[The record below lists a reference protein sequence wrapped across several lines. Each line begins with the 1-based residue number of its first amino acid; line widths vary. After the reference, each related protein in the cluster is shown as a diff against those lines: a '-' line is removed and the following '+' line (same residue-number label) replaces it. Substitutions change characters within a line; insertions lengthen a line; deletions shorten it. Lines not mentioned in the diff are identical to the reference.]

1 MYNNKLGEILKSV
14 EGRKLHMEWKNLY
27 RGFLMGISDL
37 IPGVSGGTIAF
48 ILGIYDRLLAA
59 ISGFFSR
66 EWKKHLGFLIPLAL
80 GMGSAILLLSRLIKY
95 LLEYYHEPT
104 RFFFLG
110 LVLGVIPFIMKQ
122 ANIKRNFK
130 VNHYLILAIAIIV
143 LVIMAFMR
151 SDKVLNLGESLS
163 ALEIAGLF
171 FSGWLGSMA
180 MLLPGISGSFI
191 LLLLGVYDVVINAL
205 SNLNI
210 TIIAIV
216 GAGVAV
222 GFIVSSKA
230 IQYALKHFQ
239 HATYA
244 AIIGLII
251 GSIFIIYPGF
261 PENNMLIISI
271 ISFIVGL
278 FVSYYLGKVNKD

>member
-1 MYNNKLGEILKSV
+1 
-14 EGRKLHMEWKNLY
+14 MEWKNLY